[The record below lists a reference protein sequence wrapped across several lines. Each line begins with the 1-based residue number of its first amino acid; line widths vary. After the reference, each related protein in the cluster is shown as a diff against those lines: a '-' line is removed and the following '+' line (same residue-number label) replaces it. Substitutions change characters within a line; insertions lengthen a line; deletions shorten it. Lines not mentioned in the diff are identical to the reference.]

1 MKMADKIN
9 SRLPY
14 TMKVI
19 NLKAQMQCGC
29 TLTRNNLEELNF

>member
-1 MKMADKIN
+1 MADKIN

-19 NLKAQMQCGC
+19 NLTSPDAVWMHINKKLLRG
-29 TLTRNNLEELNF
+29 T